1 MSYKV
6 FDSGCKKIM
15 EIIISLDNGL
25 CFVEIKRKL
34 LSIISEFIRT
44 KCWTQARA
52 AEELGVDQPKISQIK
67 NGKTDGFSLER
78 LLGFLK
84 KLGFGITIIITENQA
99 VKFEEEKAKHEAE
112 SQ

>member
-6 FDSGCKKIM
+6 FDNECKKIM

-25 CFVEIKRKL
+25 CFVEIKKEL
-34 LSIISEFIRT
+34 LSIISKFIE
-44 KCWTQARA
+44 KKGWTQAQA
-52 AEELGVDQPKISQIK
+52 AEILGVDQPKISQIK

-84 KLGFGITIIITENQA
+84 KLDFEITIIITENQA
-99 VKFEEEKAKHEAE
+99 VKFEEERTKHETE

>member
-25 CFVEIKRKL
+25 CFVEIKKKL
-34 LSIISEFIRT
+34 LSIISKFIGENG
-44 KCWTQARA
+44 WTQAHA
-52 AEELGVDQPKISQIK
+52 AEKLGVDQPKISQIK

-84 KLGFGITIIITENQA
+84 KLGFRIIIIITENQA
-99 VKFEEEKAKHEAE
+99 VKSEEEKAKHEAE

>member
-99 VKFEEEKAKHEAE
+99 VKFEEEKAKH
-112 SQ
+112 